1 MYCGTENGVLVRI
14 YKKIC
19 GGMNMKNLNLFL
31 SACMALTLC
40 SCADSSAVRTETISE
55 TLITEN
61 TAAVETT
68 ALITAAS
75 EVSENES
82 VSETVDSE
90 AEKGKFHS
98 PEMDEQYNEK
108 SAELAAF
115 FNMVCDEKDFPAIN
129 ITTLDEKKI
138 LSKEEYVTSVIDV
151 FNCDEKYALSA
162 EGGVKVRGNSTAD
175 QGDEKPYRIKFN
187 DKHNMLGFNGGKE
200 FKSWVLLRSYWNL
213 APDYMAFNLAKEI
226 FDGEYYCSDCKYVN
240 LYLNGEYAGIYLLA
254 EQNQAAKGR
263 VEVTE
268 AKADEAPEDIGYFI
282 ELDNYASDEHPYFT
296 VLHNKG
302 EFTDITGETR
312 AFKDKEYS
320 VKSDTTSAEQLEFI
334 EKYTNGVFEILWEA
348 VQNNTPVMF
357 DENYNVVPANGVY
370 STPRE
375 AVEAVID
382 LDSAV
387 NMLILEEL
395 VHNYDVGAGSFYMA
409 VDFGKK
415 SKYERLTFTAPWDF
429 NWAYYEETD
438 GRYYAGAFQREMDDD
453 RTNPWFTVLMKADWF
468 RETVKEKWAELAE
481 NGLLENVTKQVS
493 EDLRLLENDL
503 GENAWRIDSAMQ
515 IVDFVNGRIKWL
527 DTVWSKK

>member
-1 MYCGTENGVLVRI
+1 MDM
-14 YKKIC
+14 KKI
-19 GGMNMKNLNLFL
+19 KSLLL
-31 SACMALTLC
+31 YVCMALTLC
-40 SCADSSAVRTETISE
+40 SCAYGPD
-55 TLITEN
+55 TLTEN
-61 TAAVETT
+61 VPETSFSDEASAAETT
-68 ALITAAS
+68 ASAANALYASKNKAVSQTANPGAGKSRFYSS
-75 EVSENES
+75 EM
-82 VSETVDSE
+82 
-90 AEKGKFHS
+90 EK
-98 PEMDEQYNEK
+98 QYKAK
-108 SAELAAF
+108 SAELAGF
-115 FNMVCDEKDFPAIN
+115 FGKVRKEKDFPAIN

-138 LSKEEYVTSVIDV
+138 LSKDEYVTSVIDV
-151 FNCDEKYALSA
+151 FNCDEKYVLSA

-187 DKHNMLGFNGGKE
+187 DKHNMLGLNGGKE

-282 ELDNYASDEHPYFT
+282 EMDNYAGDEHPYFT
-296 VLHNKG
+296 VLHSKG
-302 EFTDITGETR
+302 KFTDITGETR
-312 AFKDKEYS
+312 TFKDKEYS
-320 VKSDTTSAEQLEFI
+320 VKSDTTSAEQLKFI
-334 EKYTNGVFEILWEA
+334 EKYTNGAFEILWKA
-348 VQNNTPVMF
+348 VKDNKPMMF
-357 DENYNVVPANGVY
+357 DKNYNVVPAKGVY

-438 GRYYAGAFQREMDDD
+438 GRYYAGAFQKVMDDD

-468 RETVKEKWAELAE
+468 REMVKEKWAELAE
-481 NGLLENVTKQVS
+481 DGSLEKVTKQVS
-493 EDLRLLENDL
+493 KDLRLLKNDL
-503 GENAWRIDSAMQ
+503 GDKAWSIDSAMQ
-515 IVDFVNGRIKWL
+515 IVEFVNGRIKWL
-527 DTVWSKK
+527 NTVWSKK